1 MRSATEPATSATVM
15 IAKVIWYIMNSISGM
30 VLAAEWIVVQADAAQ
45 EQPVEIADDGFPRC
59 RTRGCSR

>member
-30 VLAAEWIVVQADAAQ
+30 VLAAEWIVSRPMPRRNSRSRLPMIGALAA
-45 EQPVEIADDGFPRC
+45 ERER
-59 RTRGCSR
+59 CSR